1 MAQPEFHR
9 PECFDGS
16 TTDEIHERMMA
27 SLPDDI
33 DDMPAGFPY
42 DFTRPAAEEKSEF
55 INYHLIRAVMLA
67 FPQYAWDDWLD
78 LHGAQV
84 HVTRHAEQYA
94 TGNITITGVAGSV
107 IAAGT
112 VFCVPAV
119 DDNPA
124 IEFATNEDCTIA
136 DDGTVTVAVT
146 AVESG
151 IGSNVAAHTVC
162 IMAKSDKNIT
172 GIDNAE
178 PISGGTVREEDGDYF
193 DRIFA
198 EYDNSKTYLG
208 NDSDFVRWAK
218 EAGAGDCIVVAA
230 FDGPGTVKLVLVDGN
245 GQPANAKLIN
255 DVYKGKTYQFTL
267 TKPVPAKGQLAG
279 LYRAPDVSPSE
290 WKVYSFESNTAT
302 DPIETV
308 AMVEGTGGT
317 ALGTLSFKPT
327 SPLNG
332 LQSTAY
338 GYNRWAQSAMR
349 QWLNSEEAN
358 GKWWT
363 PQHNFDRTPD
373 QLKEKH
379 GFLTGFDEEFT
390 KRLKATK
397 VSTWKN
403 TLTDNGDTDGIEVTY
418 DKVFLPSLEAMSINP
433 QKAGEDDVWEYWKR
447 ASGMAEKM
455 QQYKT
460 YPQIRTFAI
469 ENHTSPQSV
478 RLRSAT
484 RGYSYDAWYV
494 YSGGTVH
501 YYSAS
506 WASRCAP
513 ACWLC

>member
-84 HVTRHAEQYA
+84 HVTRHEEQHA
-94 TGNITITGVAGSV
+94 TGNITITGAAGSI

-112 VFCVPAV
+112 VFCVPAI

-124 IEFATNEDCTIA
+124 IEFATNEECTIA
-136 DDGTVTVAVT
+136 GDGTVTVSVT

-151 IGSNVAAHTVC
+151 TGSNVAAHTVC

-178 PISGGTVREEDGDYF
+178 PISGGTAREEDGDYY

-208 NDSDFVRWAK
+208 NDSDFIRWAK

-245 GQPANAKLIN
+245 GQPANTKLIN
-255 DVYKGKTYQFTL
+255 DVYNYI
-267 TKPVPAKGQLAG
+267 
-279 LYRAPDVSPSE
+279 VSPSDRTQRLLPTACAKLSCVAATTVKMNYTITGLLLDE
-290 WKVYSFESNTAT
+290 SADKLRVEEDFKKLVLTVYGVAKNEGMLRYNDVRPLITS
-302 DPIETV
+302 IEG
-308 AMVEGTGGT
+308 VEDFDTF
-317 ALGTLSFKPT
+317 LI
-327 SPLNG
+327 
-332 LQSTAY
+332 
-338 GYNRWAQSAMR
+338 
-349 QWLNSEEAN
+349 N
-358 GKWWT
+358 GKMS
-363 PQHNFDRTPD
+363 NIK
-373 QLKEKH
+373 LEKE
-379 GFLTGFDEEFT
+379 EYP
-390 KRLKATK
+390 
-397 VSTWKN
+397 
-403 TLTDNGDTDGIEVTY
+403 VT
-418 DKVFLPSLEAMSINP
+418 
-433 QKAGEDDVWEYWKR
+433 
-447 ASGMAEKM
+447 
-455 QQYKT
+455 
-460 YPQIRTFAI
+460 
-469 ENHTSPQSV
+469 
-478 RLRSAT
+478 
-484 RGYSYDAWYV
+484 
-494 YSGGTVH
+494 GTVDFR
-501 YYSAS
+501 S
-506 WASRCAP
+506 
-513 ACWLC
+513 

>member
-33 DDMPAGFPY
+33 DDMPVGFPY

-255 DVYKGKTYQFTL
+255 DVYNYI
-267 TKPVPAKGQLAG
+267 
-279 LYRAPDVSPSE
+279 VSPNDRMQRLLPTACAKLSCVAATTVKMNYTITGLLLDE
-290 WKVYSFESNTAT
+290 SVDKSRVEEDFKKLVLTVYGVAKNEGILRYNDVRPLITAI
-302 DPIETV
+302 DG
-308 AMVEGTGGT
+308 VEDFDTF
-317 ALGTLSFKPT
+317 LI
-327 SPLNG
+327 
-332 LQSTAY
+332 
-338 GYNRWAQSAMR
+338 
-349 QWLNSEEAN
+349 N
-358 GKWWT
+358 GKMS
-363 PQHNFDRTPD
+363 NIK
-373 QLKEKH
+373 LEKEEYPV
-379 GFLTGFDEEFT
+379 TGTIDF
-390 KRLKATK
+390 
-397 VSTWKN
+397 
-403 TLTDNGDTDGIEVTY
+403 
-418 DKVFLPSLEAMSINP
+418 
-433 QKAGEDDVWEYWKR
+433 
-447 ASGMAEKM
+447 
-455 QQYKT
+455 
-460 YPQIRTFAI
+460 
-469 ENHTSPQSV
+469 
-478 RLRSAT
+478 RS
-484 RGYSYDAWYV
+484 
-494 YSGGTVH
+494 
-501 YYSAS
+501 
-506 WASRCAP
+506 
-513 ACWLC
+513 

>member
-84 HVTRHAEQYA
+84 HVTRHEEQHA
-94 TGNITITGVAGSV
+94 TGNITITGATGSV

-112 VFCVPAV
+112 VFCVPAI

-124 IEFATNEDCTIA
+124 IEFATNEECTITG
-136 DDGTVTVAVT
+136 DGTVTVAVT

-178 PISGGTVREEDGDYF
+178 PISGGTAREEDGDYY

-208 NDSDFVRWAK
+208 NDSDFIRWAK

-245 GQPANAKLIN
+245 GQPANTKLIN
-255 DVYKGKTYQFTL
+255 DVYNYI
-267 TKPVPAKGQLAG
+267 
-279 LYRAPDVSPSE
+279 VSP
-290 WKVYSFESNTAT
+290 N
-302 DPIETV
+302 
-308 AMVEGTGGT
+308 
-317 ALGTLSFKPT
+317 
-327 SPLNG
+327 
-332 LQSTAY
+332 
-338 GYNRWAQSAMR
+338 
-349 QWLNSEEAN
+349 
-358 GKWWT
+358 
-363 PQHNFDRTPD
+363 DRT
-373 QLKEKH
+373 Q
-379 GFLTGFDEEFT
+379 
-390 KRLKATK
+390 RLLPTACAKLSCVAAT
-397 VSTWKN
+397 
-403 TLTDNGDTDGIEVTY
+403 
-418 DKVFLPSLEAMSINP
+418 
-433 QKAGEDDVWEYWKR
+433 
-447 ASGMAEKM
+447 
-455 QQYKT
+455 
-460 YPQIRTFAI
+460 
-469 ENHTSPQSV
+469 
-478 RLRSAT
+478 
-484 RGYSYDAWYV
+484 
-494 YSGGTVH
+494 TVMV
-501 YYSAS
+501 
-506 WASRCAP
+506 
-513 ACWLC
+513 

>member
-55 INYHLIRAVMLA
+55 INYRLIRAVMLA

-255 DVYKGKTYQFTL
+255 DVYNYI
-267 TKPVPAKGQLAG
+267 
-279 LYRAPDVSPSE
+279 VSPNDRMQRLLPTACAKLSCVAATTVKMNYTITGLLLDE
-290 WKVYSFESNTAT
+290 SVDKSRVEEDFKKLVLTVYGVAKNEGILRYNDVRPLITAI
-302 DPIETV
+302 DG
-308 AMVEGTGGT
+308 VEDFDTF
-317 ALGTLSFKPT
+317 LI
-327 SPLNG
+327 
-332 LQSTAY
+332 
-338 GYNRWAQSAMR
+338 
-349 QWLNSEEAN
+349 N
-358 GKWWT
+358 GKMS
-363 PQHNFDRTPD
+363 NIK
-373 QLKEKH
+373 LEKEEYPV
-379 GFLTGFDEEFT
+379 TGTIDF
-390 KRLKATK
+390 
-397 VSTWKN
+397 
-403 TLTDNGDTDGIEVTY
+403 
-418 DKVFLPSLEAMSINP
+418 
-433 QKAGEDDVWEYWKR
+433 
-447 ASGMAEKM
+447 
-455 QQYKT
+455 
-460 YPQIRTFAI
+460 
-469 ENHTSPQSV
+469 
-478 RLRSAT
+478 RS
-484 RGYSYDAWYV
+484 
-494 YSGGTVH
+494 
-501 YYSAS
+501 
-506 WASRCAP
+506 
-513 ACWLC
+513 